1 MVDDVCRP
9 TVMSSKELHPL
20 LHGARACVFDAG
32 GTLVHPDWERL
43 AALAEGHTGRSFG
56 TDEMRRAFGEMLRCV
71 GAPEPGGRVI
81 NQSGRHWTFRAMYGG
96 LGLDEAVCESLV
108 GRIDAAHAERHIWCG
123 CDPEASRVIDEIKRQ
138 GLLVAVISN
147 TEDGRARDSLAAA
160 GLAERF
166 DVVVDSHLVGLS
178 KPDPA
183 IFRQA
188 VGLLGVEPDE
198 AVFVGDS
205 YAHDALAARAAGLA
219 AVLLDPFDLHPES
232 VVPRIRRLGDLLL

>member
-1 MVDDVCRP
+1 
-9 TVMSSKELHPL
+9 MSATTLHPTL
-20 LHGARACVFDAG
+20 SDARACVFDAG

-43 AALAEGHTGRSFG
+43 AAIAEEQAGRRFG
-56 TDEMRRAFGEMLRCV
+56 AEEMRRAFGEMLRGV
-71 GAPEPGGRVI
+71 GASQPGSPAI

-96 LGLDEAVCESLV
+96 LGLDEAACDGLV

-123 CDPEASRVIDEIKRQ
+123 CDPDAPRVIDEIKRQ

-147 TEDGRARDSLAAA
+147 TEDGRVRDALEAA

-166 DVVVDSHLVGLS
+166 DVIIDSHLVGVS

-183 IFRQA
+183 IFRHA
-188 VGLLGVEPDE
+188 LELLDVEPSE

-205 YAHDALAARAAGLA
+205 YAHDALAALAAGMR
-219 AVLLDPFDLHPES
+219 AVLLDPLDLHPES
-232 VVPRIRRLGDLLL
+232 VCPRIQRLGDLLLQEV